1 MQFFKEIKNK
11 VYYKLIQSTI
21 NKLIVK
27 ISKVLFFSTVLCY
40 RKKAQD
46 LLCLTFIKKQKLVFL
61 YF

>member
-40 RKKAQD
+40 QKIAQN
-46 LLCLTFIKKQKLVFL
+46 LLYITLSKNQKLVFL
-61 YF
+61 